1 MNFDL
6 WKWIIAEQQRKRF
19 YSELPIWYLLNY
31 LFGICGITYL
41 VLVEMKTLQG
51 NQERVSIQPRKSF
64 HTTKKEFPYNQE
76 RVSVHIGLYNRS
88 KKYNFIKEQIIIK
101 ENIKKKDL
109 NFDLDF
115 NFIIQIQVTN
125 AQSKRKHNFE
135 FAFVVW

>member
-1 MNFDL
+1 MKQTNSTVGNLNFDL

-19 YSELPIWYLLNY
+19 NSELPIWYLRNY
-31 LFGICGITYL
+31 LFGTCGN
-41 VLVEMKTLQG
+41 ENFAG
-51 NQERVSIQPRKSF
+51 QPRKSF

-88 KKYNFIKEQIIIK
+88 KKYNFIKEQILIK

-115 NFIIQIQVTN
+115 NFIIQIQVPK